1 MHIAWLGKK
10 SPACGNVTY
19 SREIT
24 NALLDRGHR
33 VSFMHFA
40 PESDQDNPEHEEL
53 DENSQEA
60 QDVALPFLY
69 KSTIYTVPSLRAN
82 KILVDS
88 LRSLKPDLVH
98 ASLAISP
105 LDFRLPEICAE
116 LDLPLVA
123 TFHQPFDIKRRNLAS
138 STQQLT
144 YQIYAPSLADYN
156 QVIIFSNIQ
165 KELLNKLGV
174 PNTRIAIIPNGV
186 DSDRYSPG
194 PSNIKEELKAD
205 VLFLYQGRLAA
216 EKNVEA
222 LLKAWRKCRMPEGS
236 KLAIV
241 GTGPLLAGLKAF
253 YGNDPSIVWMGYIA
267 DEQRRIEILRGTDVF
282 ILPSMVEGLSLSL
295 LEAMSCGV
303 ACIATDVGADGEVIE
318 HGAGIILDSHKVT
331 SQLCTLLPLFVDHP
345 EMAKIIGIKA
355 RQRVLE
361 RYTLTKNIDH
371 LEELYE
377 QTMSQQ
383 WVRVSAF

>member
-10 SPACGNVTY
+10 SPACGNVVY

-40 PESDQDNPEHEEL
+40 PETDSDHEEL
-53 DENSQEA
+53 EDHSPET
-60 QDVALPFLY
+60 QDVTLPFLY

-123 TFHQPFDIKRRNLAS
+123 TFHQPFDLKRRNLAS

-174 PNTRIAIIPNGV
+174 PNTRIAVIPNGV
-186 DSDRYSPG
+186 DSDRYSPA
-194 PSNIKEELKAD
+194 PSNIKAELKAD
-205 VLFLYQGRLAA
+205 LLFLYQGRLAA

-222 LLKAWRKCRMPEGS
+222 LIKAWRKCRMPEGC
-236 KLAIV
+236 KLVIV
-241 GTGPLLAGLKAF
+241 GTGPLLVGLKAF
-253 YGNDPSIVWMGYIA
+253 YGNDPSIIWMGYIA

-282 ILPSMVEGLSLSL
+282 ILPSLVEGLSLSL

-318 HGAGIILDSHKVT
+318 NGAGIILDSHKVT

-345 EMAKIIGIKA
+345 ELAKMIGMKG

-361 RYTLTKNIDH
+361 RYTLVKNIDR
-371 LEELYE
+371 LEALYE

>member
-40 PESDQDNPEHEEL
+40 PESDNEHAESISLEDPET
-53 DENSQEA
+53 
-60 QDVALPFLY
+60 QDVTLPFLY

-82 KILVDS
+82 KILIDS

-123 TFHQPFDIKRRNLAS
+123 TFHQPFDLKRRNLAS

-174 PNTRIAIIPNGV
+174 PNTRIAVIPNGV

-194 PSNIKEELKAD
+194 ASNIKEELQAER
-205 VLFLYQGRLAA
+205 LFLYQGRLAA

-222 LLKAWRKCRMPEGS
+222 LLKAWRKAKMPEGC

-241 GTGPLLAGLKAF
+241 GTGPLLASLKTF
-253 YGNDPSIVWMGYIA
+253 YGNDPSIIWMGYIA
-267 DEQRRIEILRGTDVF
+267 DEQRRIDILRGTDVF
-282 ILPSMVEGLSLSL
+282 ILPSLVEGLSLSL

-318 HGAGIILDSHKVT
+318 NGAGIILDSHKVT
-331 SQLCTLLPLFVDHP
+331 SQLCILLPLFAEHP
-345 EMAKIIGIKA
+345 EMSKIIGMKA
-355 RQRVLE
+355 RQRVLD
-361 RYTLTKNIDH
+361 RYTLVKNIDR
-371 LEELYE
+371 LESLYE

>member
-1 MHIAWLGKK
+1 
-10 SPACGNVTY
+10 VTY

-40 PESDQDNPEHEEL
+40 PESDADHEEI
-53 DENSQEA
+53 EEHAQET

-88 LRSLKPDLVH
+88 LRSLKPDLIH

-123 TFHQPFDIKRRNLAS
+123 TFHQPFDLKRRNLAS

-174 PNTRIAIIPNGV
+174 PNTRIAVIPNGV

-194 PSNIKEELKAD
+194 ASNIKEELNAD

-222 LLKAWRKCRMPEGS
+222 LLKAWRKCRMPEGC

-241 GTGPLLAGLKAF
+241 GTGPLLAGLKTF
-253 YGNDPSIVWMGYIA
+253 YGNDPSIIWMGYIA

-282 ILPSMVEGLSLSL
+282 ILPSLVEGLSLSL

-318 HGAGIILDSHKVT
+318 NGAGIILDSHKVT
-331 SQLCTLLPLFVDHP
+331 SQLCTLLPLFADHP

-355 RQRVLE
+355 RQRVLD
-361 RYTLTKNIDH
+361 RYTLVKNIDR
-371 LEELYE
+371 LEVLYE